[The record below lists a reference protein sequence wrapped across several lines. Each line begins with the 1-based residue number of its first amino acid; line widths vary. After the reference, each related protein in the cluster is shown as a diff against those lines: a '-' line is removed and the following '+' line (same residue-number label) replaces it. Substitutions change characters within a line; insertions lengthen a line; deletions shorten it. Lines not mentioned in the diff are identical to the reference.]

1 MTSDDKITIVA
12 TGPLTNVAGLLLA
25 HPEVK
30 PKIERISWMGGAAV
44 GGNMSPMA
52 EFNAYVDP
60 HAVEIVFRSGCPNCD
75 EWFRCNT

>member
-1 MTSDDKITIVA
+1 
-12 TGPLTNVAGLLLA
+12 A

-44 GGNMSPMA
+44 GGNMSPSA

-60 HAVEIVFRSGCPNCD
+60 HAVEIVFRSGVPIVMSGLDVTHKAFVTLD
-75 EWFRCNT
+75 EAKDMLNIGTEFAE